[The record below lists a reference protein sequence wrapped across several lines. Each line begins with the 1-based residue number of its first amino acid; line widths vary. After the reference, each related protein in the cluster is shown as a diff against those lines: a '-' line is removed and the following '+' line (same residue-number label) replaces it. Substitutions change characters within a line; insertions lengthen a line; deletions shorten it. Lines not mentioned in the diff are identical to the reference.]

1 MAQLDVQYIRYSTD
15 GSAARQ
21 YWPVFPRKH
30 TTTVPKTHRHTRT
43 RIYVDP
49 VAILGI
55 AVAVCMLLMMVVG
68 VFQLQNA
75 QQKAVLMERYVS
87 ELNAQNKALENQ
99 YETGYDLEEVEQ
111 TALAL
116 GMIPAEKVPQYSVS
130 VSVPQIEEEQ
140 LFWDRIGTFLTGL
153 FA

>member
-21 YWPVFPRKH
+21 YWPVFPKTH
-30 TTTVPKTHRHTRT
+30 TTTVTKTHRHSRT

-55 AVAVCMLLMMVVG
+55 AVAACMLIMMVVG
-68 VFQLQNA
+68 VFQLKNA
-75 QQKAVLMERYVS
+75 QQKAVQMERYVS
-87 ELNAQNKALENQ
+87 QLSAQSKALENQ
-99 YETGYDLEEVEQ
+99 YEAGYDLKEVEQ
-111 TALAL
+111 TARAL
-116 GMIPAEKVPQYSVS
+116 GMIPVAEASQYSVS
-130 VSVPQIEEEQ
+130 VFVPQAEEEQ
-140 LFWDRIGTFLTGL
+140 TFWDRIGTFLTGL

>member
-21 YWPVFPRKH
+21 YWPVFPRKY